1 MKLNSLYIEKY
12 KLLSDFTINFSKDI
26 SILIGI
32 NGSGKSTI
40 LEVIAQIFSNA
51 ALGKKSDFKFELN
64 YTLQHNEN
72 SKTEVRLYS
81 NKNKHILL
89 DVHYQEYGGVRG
101 EKMSNIFL
109 NTKLKNLLKYFPSD
123 IVIYYSG
130 LSDTMKTICV
140 PHNKELS
147 KQSREGNVNFKR
159 LFFYFEPALFDIILI
174 SLLSYEYG
182 EIPEFLLEKAKIK
195 SLQSIQ
201 IKLKK
206 PSWAKQKIDKWW
218 GAIGEV
224 KTFLD
229 FLNSKTNNIILID
242 SLIDKKHERKG
253 NIVIEAINDEY
264 LIITIIGQEKLFE
277 IREHYADEKSLFKIL
292 NTLYID
298 ELWDNCSFS
307 FIKEEDGKPISFS
320 VLSEG
325 EQQAI
330 TIKGLT
336 ELVASDN
343 TLFLFDEPDTYLHP
357 SWQKEFIS
365 NISQNIEN
373 STFIIA
379 THSPNLV
386 SDIHK
391 ENLFIMQEGKLKTI
405 PFESYGKPVDDV
417 LIDFFGLDGVRNLKV
432 EGLINKIRNMI
443 VSNQFETDD
452 FKNEF
457 ENLKK
462 ELGTN
467 DKEIMAMTFEIAKRK
482 KSNEK
487 NK

>member
-101 EKMSNIFL
+101 EKMSNILL

-182 EIPEFLLEKAKIK
+182 EIPEFLLK
-195 SLQSIQ
+195 
-201 IKLKK
+201 
-206 PSWAKQKIDKWW
+206 KQK
-218 GAIGEV
+218 
-224 KTFLD
+224 
-229 FLNSKTNNIILID
+229 
-242 SLIDKKHERKG
+242 
-253 NIVIEAINDEY
+253 
-264 LIITIIGQEKLFE
+264 
-277 IREHYADEKSLFKIL
+277 
-292 NTLYID
+292 
-298 ELWDNCSFS
+298 
-307 FIKEEDGKPISFS
+307 
-320 VLSEG
+320 
-325 EQQAI
+325 
-330 TIKGLT
+330 
-336 ELVASDN
+336 
-343 TLFLFDEPDTYLHP
+343 
-357 SWQKEFIS
+357 
-365 NISQNIEN
+365 
-373 STFIIA
+373 
-379 THSPNLV
+379 
-386 SDIHK
+386 
-391 ENLFIMQEGKLKTI
+391 
-405 PFESYGKPVDDV
+405 
-417 LIDFFGLDGVRNLKV
+417 
-432 EGLINKIRNMI
+432 
-443 VSNQFETDD
+443 
-452 FKNEF
+452 
-457 ENLKK
+457 
-462 ELGTN
+462 
-467 DKEIMAMTFEIAKRK
+467 
-482 KSNEK
+482 
-487 NK
+487 